1 MYMRIAHYE
10 IKRQADGGRLA
21 VYTVEVA
28 RRRFIVTRRLGSA
41 HVRFQRRRPVALIAP
56 AAGAPALER
65 PRPNPNTR
73 RRRGFGAV

>member
-1 MYMRIAHYE
+1 MYMRVAHYE

-28 RRRFIVTRRLGSA
+28 RRRGR
-41 HVRFQRRRPVALIAP
+41 VALTAP
-56 AAGAPALER
+56 AAGRPAAQR
-65 PRPNPNTR
+65 RRPNPNTR

>member
-1 MYMRIAHYE
+1 MRLAHYE

-41 HVRFQRRRPVALIAP
+41 HVRFQRRGPLALTAP
-56 AAGAPALER
+56 PAGAPALQR

>member
-1 MYMRIAHYE
+1 MRVAHYE
-10 IKRQADGGRLA
+10 IKRQPNGGRLA

-41 HVRFQRRRPVALIAP
+41 HIRFHRRGAIAP
-56 AAGAPALER
+56 LDRPAGQPALDR
-65 PRPNPNTR
+65 PPPNPNTR

>member
-41 HVRFQRRRPVALIAP
+41 HVRFQRRGPVALVAP
-56 AAGAPALER
+56 AAGRPATQR
-65 PRPNPNTR
+65 RRPNPNTR